1 MIDCLDHDVI
11 IGYGTNTVFWEFF
24 GRHFITEL
32 ARCSIRP
39 KNEVPKHC
47 TSVTNLGVIWLDP
60 HNFLVRSHGQLLSM
74 TSLVRVLPASAYTS
88 NMVPNI

>member
-1 MIDCLDHDVI
+1 MFCPHGVCLGFQLMNAVESPRTAYNI
-11 IGYGTNTVFWEFF
+11 LLQRFP
-24 GRHFITEL
+24 RM
-32 ARCSIRP
+32 P
-39 KNEVPKHC
+39 KLLIYDNAC
-47 TSVTNLGVIWLDP
+47 VTNLGVIWLDP

>member
-1 MIDCLDHDVI
+1 MFVQKSSHAKGYRHSTAQSADSSAVRTYQSQLVQTFTNCTGDLGI
-11 IGYGTNTVFWEFF
+11 I
-24 GRHFITEL
+24 
-32 ARCSIRP
+32 C
-39 KNEVPKHC
+39 
-47 TSVTNLGVIWLDP
+47 VTNLGVIWLDP

>member
-1 MIDCLDHDVI
+1 MSSGLKVMAQIMDF
-11 IGYGTNTVFWEFF
+11 VFSVTLTFDLCFNFF
-24 GRHFITEL
+24 VTR
-32 ARCSIRP
+32 
-39 KNEVPKHC
+39 
-47 TSVTNLGVIWLDP
+47 VTNLGVIWLDP